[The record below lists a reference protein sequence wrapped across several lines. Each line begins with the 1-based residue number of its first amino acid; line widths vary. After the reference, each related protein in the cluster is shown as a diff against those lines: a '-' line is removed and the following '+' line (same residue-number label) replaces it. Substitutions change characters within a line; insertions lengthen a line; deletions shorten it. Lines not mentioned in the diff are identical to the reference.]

1 MKNTIFL
8 LTLVFLCACQ
18 KDNTAYG
25 YDIGG
30 KATALRTGTV
40 SFYDNNSH
48 WEAKTTTFPNKPVDS
63 CENCLTLALLNGPGD
78 DYGLLERLDFTNFP
92 LTIRKHFLVPDGP
105 RNGTRNKCSFNTLAG
120 DIATGAFTVVG
131 GSEDDFLEI
140 TEINESSGKFKGWF
154 QVTLLTRP
162 SILPA
167 GSTPDT
173 VWIENGE
180 FTAEIP
186 DQ

>member
-18 KDNTAYG
+18 KDDTAYG

-30 KATALRTGTV
+30 KATALRIGTV
-40 SFYDNNSH
+40 SFYDNDSY

-63 CENCLTLALLNGPGD
+63 CENCLFLSLLNGTGG
-78 DYGLLERLDFTNFP
+78 DYGLRESLNFSNFP
-92 LTIRKHFLVPDGP
+92 LAIQKHFLVPSGS
-105 RNGTRNKCSFNTLAG
+105 RNATRNRCGFSTQEG
-120 DIATGAFTVVG
+120 DIGTGLFTVAER
-131 GSEDDFLEI
+131 SQRDFLEI
-140 TEINESSGKFKGWF
+140 TEINENSGKFKGRF
-154 QVTLLTRP
+154 QVTLLTLP
-162 SILPA
+162 LILPV

-186 DQ
+186 D